1 MKRIILS
8 FALVGLVIFGVN
20 AQKAAKPAPHT
31 VRLHKTGGAQR
42 TEILLPQVKGFNVY
56 KGDFH
61 VHTSYSDGTVN
72 PAGRIVEGWLDGL
85 DIIAITDHYENHNG
99 IKKFLKVTAPY
110 NEDGQPTAYINTT
123 KANRVAADFNAIHAE
138 AEAQI
143 KKGNYPMLLIKG
155 CEMARNAKTHGH
167 FNCLF
172 LKDLNGLYHKDMA
185 EAFRKVKAQGG
196 IVIHNHPAW
205 RRDTSDKTP
214 FHEQVYKEGLIDGVE
229 VVNGFSF
236 YPHIVRRCVD
246 EKLTMFANT
255 DIHSVSTYTRM
266 PAEPF
271 RTMTLVL
278 AKELTEKSVKEAIL
292 KHRTLAYMS
301 GNVIGKEEWLAEL
314 LNASIDCR
322 VVLED
327 KEKGT
332 RKFQITN
339 FSSIPYSLRRG
350 KKIYTVE
357 PFKSVF
363 VTIGKEKDSKK
374 YAAPKFTVENMWHVD
389 YKHPVVVLD
398 IDKK

>member
-8 FALVGLVIFGVN
+8 LALVGLLIFGVS
-20 AQKAAKPAPHT
+20 AQKAAKPIPHS
-31 VRLHKTGGAQR
+31 VRMHKTGGPQR
-42 TEILLPQVKGFNVY
+42 TEIIIPQVKGFNVY

-61 VHTSYSDGTVN
+61 VHTSYSDGCITPGSRVTE
-72 PAGRIVEGWLDGL
+72 AWMDGL
-85 DIIAITDHYENHNG
+85 DIIAITDHYENHVG
-99 IKKFLKVTAPY
+99 VKKYLKVTAPY

-123 KANRVAADFNAIHAE
+123 KANRVAVDFNAIHAE
-138 AEAQI
+138 AEAQLQ
-143 KKGNYPMLLIKG
+143 KSAYPMLLIKG

-172 LKDLNGLYHKDMA
+172 LKDINGLYSKNMA
-185 EAFRKVKAQGG
+185 DAFRKVKAQGG
-196 IVIHNHPAW
+196 IIVHNHPAW

-214 FHEQVYKEGLIDGVE
+214 FHEEVYSAGLIDGVE
-229 VVNGFSF
+229 VVNGTTF
-236 YPHIVRRCVD
+236 YPHIVRRCID

-255 DIHSVSTYTRM
+255 DIHGISSYTRM
-266 PAEPF
+266 PVEPF

-278 AKELTEKSVKEAIL
+278 AKELTEKSVKDAIL
-292 KHRTLAYMS
+292 KHRTLAYVS

-322 VVLED
+322 VVLEN
-327 KEKGT
+327 KEKGS

-339 FSSIPYSLRRG
+339 HSSIPYSLRRG
-350 KKIYTVE
+350 KKVYTVE

-374 YAAPKFTVENMWHVD
+374 YAAPKFTVDNMWHVD